1 MPKFCIGLLVAVCC
15 TALSCNQP
23 AKQSKSSE
31 AIPKNDLQ
39 SEVDEY
45 KKSIP
50 ETNKDSGTDE
60 WNDNVY
66 RNKVYKFR
74 VEFPKNWE
82 FDKGTAKHTV
92 ARAIN
97 RNYVAVIAVT
107 IMHLPDQPKNPNNI
121 IESTS
126 AAEYKA
132 EFNKLLALQNT
143 KAENLNI
150 KEGSLNN
157 FPAYIIDFTHKAS
170 SGTQT
175 EIFKTIQI
183 QSYYNS
189 IIYQVTLNIPT
200 DKFDSEINLIFNR
213 VLNSFNFELAY

>member
-1 MPKFCIGLLVAVCC
+1 
-15 TALSCNQP
+15 
-23 AKQSKSSE
+23 
-31 AIPKNDLQ
+31 
-39 SEVDEY
+39 VDDY

-50 ETNKDSGTDE
+50 ETIKGSETEE

-66 RNKVYKFR
+66 RNKIYKFR

-132 EFNKLLALQNT
+132 EFNKLLSLQNT

-189 IIYQVTLNIPT
+189 IIYQITLNVPT